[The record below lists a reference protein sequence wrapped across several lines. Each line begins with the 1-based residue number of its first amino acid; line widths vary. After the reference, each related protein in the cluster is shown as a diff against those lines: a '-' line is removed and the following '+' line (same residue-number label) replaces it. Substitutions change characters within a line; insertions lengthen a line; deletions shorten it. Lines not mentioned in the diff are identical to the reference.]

1 MSKNNLSCHLC
12 AFQVTASSIP
22 EVFEVINKHYQRN
35 HHSTYS
41 SDLVFVPPT
50 PPFAPEPIEEDVSGV
65 EFAEEWKLHLSTQKD
80 TPASEG
86 VGDESGG
93 EFAAEWKYN
102 LSINQD
108 TLASEAEGVNVDKFI
123 TLSAPSATEHAESST
138 SHMKE
143 TSAAEYIEY
152 DDEEEKDHPEKPEEA
167 VAPQRKRGRPKMSE
181 DEKKKKAESIENGKS
196 HPAKKRGRPKKG
208 FYCMRRKR
216 RTRRITRSATKKRKN
231 YKEADDEDG
240 DYEDA
245 ENEVIP
251 SKMNPD
257 AAPAPAKKR
266 KFSTKND
273 DEDPFSDDSSISQA
287 PVGDKRK
294 SISIEAEDSVDPG
307 EETSNGSSIVP
318 KQMKIKLTRR
328 GPGRPKRA
336 ESHQELLPIGKK

>member
-1 MSKNNLSCHLC
+1 MMSKNNLSCHLC
-12 AFQVTASSIP
+12 AFQVTASSVIEAI
-22 EVFEVINKHYQRN
+22 EVFKKHYQN
-35 HHSTYS
+35 HQSTHN

-50 PPFAPEPIEEDVSGV
+50 PPFAPEPIEEDASGV
-65 EFAEEWKLHLSTQKD
+65 
-80 TPASEG
+80 
-86 VGDESGG
+86 
-93 EFAAEWKYN
+93 EWKYN

-208 FYCMRRKR
+208 FYCLRRKR

-231 YKEADDEDG
+231 YEEADDEDG

-307 EETSNGSSIVP
+307 EETSNGSS
-318 KQMKIKLTRR
+318 KIKLIKR